1 MPASHDDDVARIKSA
16 ALKRMC
22 ADLAADPTVTGIFL
36 FGSHARG
43 DGRPDSDIDLLVV
56 CSGPFER
63 RVVHIDA
70 VEFELFFNNEP
81 DIVEFWRANED
92 DFTNFWADA
101 EVLFDR
107 SGATERLR
115 EAAEALRR

>member
-1 MPASHDDDVARIKSA
+1 MARNDDDVARTKA
-16 ALKRMC
+16 LALKQMC
-22 ADLAADPTVTGIFL
+22 AELGADPAVSGIFL

-56 CSGPFER
+56 RTGPFQR
-63 RVVHIDA
+63 RVAHIDD

-81 DIVEFWRANED
+81 DIVEYWRANDD

-101 EVLFDR
+101 QVLFDR
-107 SGATERLR
+107 AGATERLR
-115 EAAEALRR
+115 AAADSLRP